1 MKKIKL
7 LILFIALSAAPVF
20 AQNTGKDVI
29 KEGEIQK
36 YTVLETTFDYA
47 PIREEA
53 YRNSKRFTHL
63 RRGVTIFAN
72 RYNSEFYKVDLG
84 LHQPYWIEKRYVEC
98 EGSTFE
104 KKGAKVSKIKFYQ
117 NKENYLVK
125 IKTPVQTPYKISQTS
140 DGLNF
145 NLYNAAVKPN
155 AGIKFKNTK
164 DKFTY
169 SVNPDTT
176 GGEILAVNFKTKAPI
191 YGYDVLKENNAL
203 ILKIRKPLE
212 IDKKKPLKGIKIALD
227 AGHGGREAGVVSG
240 GYAEKDVN
248 LQITKKLSSTLKK
261 RGAKTVLTR
270 KKDVN
275 TGLYKRVD
283 IARKKKADFLI
294 SIHQNSLPNPK
305 NYEKKHGSGV
315 YYYNEN
321 AKSLA
326 YSVLK
331 NLTASTGF
339 KNDGVFNASFALN
352 RSTDPVSILVECGYL
367 IHPYEREKL
376 TDKKFQK
383 EVAKGVA
390 NGIEEYLRNQRL

>member
-1 MKKIKL
+1 MKSLKL
-7 LILFIALSAAPVF
+7 LILFAILGTAQAF
-20 AQNTGKDVI
+20 AQDVSEDVF
-29 KEGEIQK
+29 KEAGFQK
-36 YTVLETTFDYA
+36 YAVLETTFDYA
-47 PIREEA
+47 PVRELA
-53 YRNSKRFTHL
+53 NTDSKRFTHL
-63 RRGVTIFAN
+63 RRGVTLFSN
-72 RYNSEFYKVDLG
+72 KQNSEFYEVDLG
-84 LHQPYWIEKRYVEC
+84 LSKPYWIEKKYVEPW
-98 EGSTFE
+98 GSIPV
-104 KKGAKVSKIKFYQ
+104 KRGAEISKIKFYQ

-125 IKTPVQTPYKISQTS
+125 IKTPVQTPYKIQQTTE
-140 DGLNF
+140 GLNF
-145 NLYNAAVKPN
+145 SLYNAAVKPN
-155 AGIKFKNTK
+155 ASVKFKKTE

-169 SVNPDTT
+169 GLNPDTT
-176 GGEILAVNFKTKAPI
+176 GGETLAVNFKTSAPI

-203 ILKIRKPLE
+203 ILKIRKPLK
-212 IDKKKPLKGIKIALD
+212 INKKKPLKGVKIALD
-227 AGHGGREAGVVSG
+227 AGHGGDEPGVVSG

-248 LQITKKLSSTLKK
+248 LQITKKLNSALKK

-283 IARKKKADFLI
+283 IARKNKADFLI

-321 AKSLA
+321 AKTLA

-339 KNDGVFNASFALN
+339 KNDGVFNASFAVN

-383 EVAKGVA
+383 VVAKGVA
-390 NGIEEYLRNQRL
+390 DGMEEYLRKQRL